1 MRDVSNPL
9 AGRLFAAA
17 GLVLSLFHLT
27 NLVGLRGTS
36 VRTLVAVTP
45 LLLSLGLVAVGV
57 LLARGQLLSAWFAGR
72 ILAWTCAGVLALS
85 ALGAWLF
92 AATVVGGVSLLNPL
106 AAMVNVATFG
116 ALVGLLVGI
125 YDVRGLE
132 HQQSIEQLNRIND
145 TLRIAT
151 RELVDKTERAE
162 LEQAVCNRLSESD
175 PYEAV
180 WIGRYD
186 EGDAHVR
193 PAAWSGFDDEY
204 FKSLEVS
211 VDDSPTGTGP
221 GGRAIKTRELQC
233 VPNVFED
240 PTMEPWWDQMESHGV
255 ESLAVVPIDHGDTVY
270 GFFSIYADR
279 QNVFDDHERE
289 VLAELG
295 ETIGHAIASIDARE
309 RLGEREHELA
319 RQNER
324 LDAFAGVV
332 SHDLRN
338 PLNVATGNLELALE
352 EHDDDSLHQAADAL
366 ARMDALIGDLL
377 TLARQGKLVDDC
389 THVPFRPVV
398 EAAWSTVGTS
408 GAVLRID
415 GDLGVIS
422 CDRDRLQQLL
432 ENLFRNS
439 LEHGTTNG
447 RPAAGEG
454 AERTDSADPA
464 VTVTVRRT
472 DEGFVVEDDGPGI
485 PAASRQS
492 VFEMG
497 YTTSDSGTGFGLNI
511 VQSIAEAHGW
521 DVSVGESPAGG
532 VRFEFTGL
540 ESAELESASS

>member
-1 MRDVSNPL
+1 MRRVSNPL
-9 AGRLFAAA
+9 AGRILVAA
-17 GLVLSLFHLT
+17 GFLLSLFHLT
-27 NLVGLRGTS
+27 IVVGLRATS
-36 VRTLVAVTP
+36 AQLLVAVP
-45 LLLSLGLVAVGV
+45 PFLLSLGLVAVGV
-57 LLARGQLLSAWFAGR
+57 LLARGRLLPAQFAGR
-72 ILAWTCAGVLALS
+72 LLAWTCAGALALS

-92 AATVVGGVSLLNPL
+92 AATVVGEVSLLNPL

-116 ALVGLLVGI
+116 ALVGLLVGV

-132 HQQSIEQLNRIND
+132 RQRSIEQLNRIND

-151 RELVDKTERAE
+151 RELVDKTDRSE
-162 LEQAVCNRLSESD
+162 LEQAVCDRLSESD
-175 PYEAV
+175 SYEAV

-186 EGDAHVR
+186 EDDSRVR

-204 FKSLEVS
+204 FESIDIT
-211 VDDSPTGTGP
+211 VDDSPTGTGA

-240 PTMEPWWDQMESHGV
+240 PTMEPWWDLLEMHGV
-255 ESLAVVPIDHGDTVY
+255 ESLAVVPIDHEDTVY

-279 QNVFDDHERE
+279 RNVFDDHERA

-295 ETIGHAIASIDARE
+295 ETIGHAVASIDTRDRLAERE
-309 RLGEREHELA
+309 RELA

-338 PLNVATGNLELALE
+338 PLNVATGNLELARE
-352 EHDDDSLHQAADAL
+352 ERDDEFLRRAADAL

-389 THVPFRPVV
+389 TRVSFRPVV
-398 EAAWSTVGTS
+398 EAAWLMVGS
-408 GAVLRID
+408 SAAALRID

-439 LEHGTTNG
+439 LEHGTAND
-447 RPAAGEG
+447 RPAADEG
-454 AERTDSADPA
+454 AESADPS

-485 PAASRQS
+485 PAASRQT

-497 YTTSDSGTGFGLNI
+497 YTTSDAGTGFGLNI

-532 VRFEFTGL
+532 ARFEFTGL
-540 ESAELESASS
+540 EPTDSTRSGS